1 MALWCFWRSMKR
13 YIRGRVERLLRL
25 FFRLSTPS
33 FRQSLNART
42 PLSMSRPLARAPGC
56 PLRTCV
62 EHTLLP
68 QVRLATCE
76 VWRPQ
81 GWDVF
86 TRRTYIECATS
97 SALKFTSVTTEC
109 ARGQV
114 RRHLLVRQRR
124 PARRAAGHARRRH
137 HRARVGRAGGAGL
150 ERARRRPWTQARAA
164 GRMHPVRV

>member
-1 MALWCFWRSMKR
+1 MKR

-137 HRARVGRAGGAGL
+137 HRARVAPAAPGSSARDADPG
-150 ERARRRPWTQARAA
+150 RRR
-164 GRMHPVRV
+164 GRRGGCIRTSMTI